1 MNELLQLRNPV
12 TCPCESTNWDYW
24 DGVLLGSLTSQYLS
38 EGQKECLW
46 ITSILTPF
54 RRAPPDLCYPITH
67 GMTRLRSTNGL
78 ITQERKQIK

>member
-1 MNELLQLRNPV
+1 MPPGVHQL
-12 TCPCESTNWDYW
+12 
-24 DGVLLGSLTSQYLS
+24 GLLGWSVVGFLDESQSLS

-67 GMTRLRSTNGL
+67 GMARLRSTNGL
-78 ITQERKQIK
+78 ITQEHKQIK